1 MSTTARYACAI
12 FLSAL
17 LLFQIQPVIAKY
29 ILPWFGGTPAVW
41 TTCMLFFQV
50 TLLIGYAYAHL
61 SIRLL
66 SPRRQAL
73 LHGLLLLG
81 CLALLPVIPA
91 EAWKPAAGSSESW
104 GILALLAVTIG
115 GPYWVLSANTPL
127 LQAWFSREKPGASPY
142 RLFALSNAGSLLALV
157 SYPFLVEPGLSL
169 RMQVYVWSGT
179 FVVFAAFCGWC
190 AWRVFRSNELADGAP
205 ASPDSPAPQEASDP
219 PARLGG
225 FDRVLVLLLPACA
238 CVLLL
243 ATTNQMSQDLPVVPF
258 LWVLPLALYLLSFII
273 CFDRERWY
281 WRPLWIPL
289 LAASLGGIYY
299 ALHEGVDL
307 SSFGQVGIY
316 SGDLFVCCMV
326 CHGELAR
333 LKPHPR
339 FLTGYYLLIA
349 LGGALGGVFVTLVAP
364 RLFRGFWEFQGG
376 LVACGLL
383 LVVVLFRGRSGQAER
398 LWRKGLRFGV
408 GAAGLGLLVFLSV
421 KFVRQVRTDL
431 EDVLVLSRNFYGVLR
446 VDVVYEP
453 DEGLE
458 LVQLTHGRIYHGTQF
473 LDDDYRYY
481 ATSYYGPGSGIA
493 AADDALRTRA
503 RNDGRPAN
511 LRTAIVGLG
520 AGVVAAYGREGDYL
534 RFYEINPDVI
544 RLSDEYFSYR
554 TDSPAVSEVVL
565 GDARLSM
572 EREIDR
578 GEPGRFDVIVLDA
591 FSGDA
596 IPLHLVTR
604 EAIAIYLHHLKP
616 DGVLAFHV
624 SNRHVELEGLIRGLA
639 GEADKMDV
647 LIETADDSFGYD
659 SSTWV
664 LVTACPKLMDLL
676 EQQPCYLPWPD
687 DKYAPVVFT
696 DDYSNVFQLLRTDFD
711 D

>member
-41 TTCMLFFQV
+41 TTCMVFFQV

-66 SPRRQAL
+66 SPRRQAV
-73 LHGLLLLG
+73 LHGVLLLG
-81 CLALLPVIPA
+81 CLALLPVIPS
-91 EAWKPAAGSSESW
+91 ETWKPVAGSSENW
-104 GILALLAVTIG
+104 GILGLLAVTIG
-115 GPYWVLSANTPL
+115 GPYWVLSANAPL
-127 LQAWFSREKPGASPY
+127 LQAWFSREKPGTSPY
-142 RLFALSNAGSLLALV
+142 RLYALSNAGSLLALV

-169 RMQVYVWSGT
+169 RTQVYTWSAT

-190 AWRVFRSNELADGAP
+190 VWHVFRSNGTADGMP
-205 ASPDSPAPQEASDP
+205 ASPDSPAPQDAPDP
-219 PARLGG
+219 PRPGW

-281 WRPLWIPL
+281 WRPLWIVL
-289 LAASLGGIYY
+289 LAASLGGVYY
-299 ALHEGVDL
+299 ALEVGVDL
-307 SSFGQVGIY
+307 SSFAQVGIY
-316 SGDLFVCCMV
+316 SGALFVCCMI

-339 FLTGYYLLIA
+339 FLTGYYLRIA
-349 LGGALGGVFVTLVAP
+349 LGGAIGGVFVTLVAP

-383 LVVVLFRGRSGQAER
+383 LVIVMLRGRPDRPKR
-398 LWRKGLRFGV
+398 LWRLGLRLAGCTT
-408 GAAGLGLLVFLSV
+408 GLGLLTVLSV
-421 KFVRQVRTDL
+421 AFVRQIRTDL
-431 EDVLVLSRNFYGVLR
+431 EGVLVLSRNFYGVLR

-481 ATSYYGPGSGIA
+481 PTSYYGPGSGIE
-493 AADDALRTRA
+493 AADNALRSRA
-503 RNDGRPAN
+503 RNDVHPTE
-511 LRTAIVGLG
+511 LRMAVVGLG
-520 AGVVAAYGREGDYL
+520 AGVVAAYGQAGDYV
-534 RFYEINPDVI
+534 RFYEINPDVV

-554 TDSPAVSEVVL
+554 DDSAAVTEVVL

-604 EAIAIYLHHLKP
+604 EAMAIYLHHLKP

-639 GEADKMDV
+639 AEAGKQDV
-647 LIETADDSFGYD
+647 LIETDDDSFGHD

-664 LVTACPKLMDLL
+664 LVTACPKLMGLL
-676 EQQPCYLPWPD
+676 EQQPCFLPWPD
-687 DKYAPVVFT
+687 DWPTPVVFT
-696 DDYSNVFQLLRTDFD
+696 DDYSNVFQLLRTDFED
-711 D
+711 

>member
-1 MSTTARYACAI
+1 LSTVVRYAVAI

-66 SPRRQAL
+66 TPRRQAV

-81 CLALLPVIPA
+81 CLALLPVIPS
-91 EAWKPAAGSSESW
+91 EAWKPDAGSSESW

-157 SYPFLVEPGLSL
+157 SYPFVVEPALSL

-190 AWRVFRSNELADGAP
+190 AFRVFRSNGPAD
-205 ASPDSPAPQEASDP
+205 STPAPQDTSDP
-219 PARLGG
+219 PARPGW
-225 FDRVLVLLLPACA
+225 FDRILVLLLPACA

-289 LAASLGGIYY
+289 LAAALGGVYY
-299 ALHEGVDL
+299 ALNEGVEL
-307 SSFGQVGIY
+307 SSFAQVGIY
-316 SGDLFVCCMV
+316 SGALFVCCMI

-349 LGGALGGVFVTLVAP
+349 LGGALGGAFVTLVAP

-376 LVACGLL
+376 LIACGLL
-383 LVVVLFRGRSGQAER
+383 LVVVLFRGRSGREER
-398 LWRKGLRFGV
+398 LWVRGVRLGV
-408 GAAGLGLLVFLSV
+408 GATALGLLVFLGAR
-421 KFVRQVRTDL
+421 FVRQARDDL
-431 EDVLVLSRNFYGVLR
+431 DTVLTMSRSFYGVLR
-446 VDVVYEP
+446 IDEVYDL
-453 DEGLE
+453 DEDLMIR
-458 LVQLTHGRIYHGTQF
+458 QLTHGRIYHGTQF
-473 LDDDYRYY
+473 LNPEYQYDP
-481 ATSYYGPGSGIA
+481 TSYYGPDSGIEA
-493 AADDALRTRA
+493 ANNALRNRA
-503 RNDGRPAN
+503 RAEDRPPGI
-511 LRTAIVGLG
+511 RIGVVGLG
-520 AGVVAAYGREGDYL
+520 AGVVAAYGRRGDTV
-534 RFYEINPDVI
+534 RFYEINPDVV
-544 RLSDEYFSYR
+544 RLSDEYFTFR
-554 TDSPAVSEVVL
+554 ADSPAATDVIL

-572 EREIDR
+572 ERELAR

-604 EAIAIYLHHLKP
+604 EAMAIYLRHLAP
-616 DGVLAFHV
+616 GGVLAFHV
-624 SNRHVELEGLIRGLA
+624 SNRHIELEGLIRGLA
-639 GEADKMDV
+639 AEAGLQDV
-647 LIETADDSFGYD
+647 LIEANEDSFGYD
-659 SSTWV
+659 ASTWV
-664 LVTACPKLMDLL
+664 LATACPKLMELF
-676 EQQPCYLPWPD
+676 EFQPGYLPWPD
-687 DKYAPVVFT
+687 DWPTPVVFT
-696 DDYSNVFQLLRTDFD
+696 DDYSNVFRLLKTDFAD
-711 D
+711 